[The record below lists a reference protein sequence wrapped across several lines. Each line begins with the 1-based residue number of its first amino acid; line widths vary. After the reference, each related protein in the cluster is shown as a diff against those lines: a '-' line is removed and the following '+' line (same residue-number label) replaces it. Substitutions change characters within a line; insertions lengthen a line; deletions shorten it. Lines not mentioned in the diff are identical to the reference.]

1 MSIQAQD
8 IDHIARLA
16 KLDLGRN
23 RQFTRQLAE
32 VLDYMKQLN
41 QLDTSDLP
49 PTFNV
54 LEQGAPLR
62 ADEAHPGLDIEQ
74 VLRNAPAHD
83 QRSFI
88 VPKII

>member
-1 MSIQAQD
+1 MSVQQKD

-16 KLDLGRN
+16 RLDLGQN

-32 VLDYMKQLN
+32 VLDYMQQLN
-41 QLDTSDLP
+41 QLDTDNVP

-62 ADEAHPGLDIEQ
+62 ADTAQPGLSIEQ
-74 VLRNAPAHD
+74 ALQNAPAHD
-83 QRSFI
+83 QGGFI

>member
-1 MSIQAQD
+1 MSVQQKD
-8 IDHIARLA
+8 IEHIARLA
-16 KLDLGRN
+16 RLDLGQN
-23 RQFTRQLAE
+23 RQFIGQLSKI
-32 VLDYMKQLN
+32 LDYMRQLN
-41 QLDTSDLP
+41 QLDAGNVP

-62 ADEAHPGLDIEQ
+62 EDVVKPGLSIEQ
-74 VLRNAPAHD
+74 ALQNAPAHD